1 MVINE
6 KAGEE
11 NTFLKA
17 NIIPIQQG
25 KVEYQKG
32 RLEEIVSRTFS
43 MLNQHKPNNFKELRY

>member
-43 MLNQHKPNNFKELRY
+43 MLNQH